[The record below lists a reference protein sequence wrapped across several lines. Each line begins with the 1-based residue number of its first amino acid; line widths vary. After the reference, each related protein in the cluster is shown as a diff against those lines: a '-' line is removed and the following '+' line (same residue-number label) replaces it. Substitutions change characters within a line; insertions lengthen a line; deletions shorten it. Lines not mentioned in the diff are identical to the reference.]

1 MNRFIH
7 FAQKSSPVPFRVAIY
22 RDDRAYSGYL
32 AVCYPNSLF
41 RQVAQNSFFNDA
53 PVRKLNG

>member
-7 FAQKSSPVPFRVAIY
+7 FAKKSPSVPFRVAIY
-22 RDDRAYSGYL
+22 RDDRAYSGYI
-32 AVCYPNSLF
+32 AVRYPTLLF
-41 RQVAQNSFFNDA
+41 RQIAQNSFFNDA